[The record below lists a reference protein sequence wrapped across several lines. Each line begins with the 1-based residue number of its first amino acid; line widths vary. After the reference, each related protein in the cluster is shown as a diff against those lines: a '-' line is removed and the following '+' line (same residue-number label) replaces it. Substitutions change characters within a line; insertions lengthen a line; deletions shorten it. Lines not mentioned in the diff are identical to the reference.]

1 MAEATSLFLAT
12 LDKTSDD
19 ELDAPSLL
27 PRWSRRHV
35 VAHVHFNA
43 RALGRLVS
51 WAATGTESRMYASAE
66 RRNAEIEEGARL
78 PAGELRRLVR
88 SSADELAAALD
99 ALSPE
104 AWQATVLT
112 AQGRPVQAIEIPWMR
127 TREVA
132 VHAVDLGTGVTFAG
146 LPPDLVTA
154 LVVDVAGKRAAG
166 GEGPALAAWLT
177 GRDPEAPRLG
187 PWL

>member
-1 MAEATSLFLAT
+1 M
-12 LDKTSDD
+12 
-19 ELDAPSLL
+19 
-27 PRWSRRHV
+27 
-35 VAHVHFNA
+35 
-43 RALGRLVS
+43 
-51 WAATGTESRMYASAE
+51 
-66 RRNAEIEEGARL
+66 
-78 PAGELRRLVR
+78 RRLLH

-112 AQGRPVQAIEIPWMR
+112 AQGRPIQATEIPWMR

-154 LVVDVAGKRAAG
+154 LVVDVAGKRAAS